1 MFKARFQRRRK
12 ESTTSCSTCFEDLDA
27 VTEDITFCDKCGQNF
42 HEACI
47 AKWMTERRRTFQ
59 PMTCPTCRGNRTDRS
74 RPDIERFRIEQEL
87 DGQAVQVYLDWLYS
101 GTLHIDASVSR
112 TEDYFNVVLLQCWE
126 VSDAMDDEGFR
137 DAVIQEF
144 FNEAEA
150 HFWARSID
158 YAFVDGKGSDAMR
171 DFVMD
176 IFLTQVSYDWFKT
189 EGRKWPKTF
198 VQKLADHCMKKALS
212 GERIKSY
219 EEIEAVYVT
228 LEEDEDKDAWMKR
241 VSADEDDIEDLPLSV
256 LSRSIA
262 HSRISLHRYKEN
274 SRTDRQG
281 NVQSERPSLH
291 EGLRSRPFSPSSGL
305 AAGGSGFRN
314 ILGELAPQDAVLA
327 RRGRPVSQA
336 GFVSLHECPV
346 RPTSFN
352 GLPHSWQDHLHGA

>member
-1 MFKARFQRRRK
+1 
-12 ESTTSCSTCFEDLDA
+12 
-27 VTEDITFCDKCGQNF
+27 
-42 HEACI
+42 
-47 AKWMTERRRTFQ
+47 
-59 PMTCPTCRGNRTDRS
+59 MTCPTCRGNWTDRS

-101 GTLHIDASVSR
+101 STLHIDASVSR
-112 TEDYFNVVLLQCWE
+112 TEDDFNVVLLQCWE
-126 VSDAMDDEGFR
+126 VSEAMDDEGFR

-176 IFLTQVSYDWFKT
+176 IFLTRVSYDWFKT

-219 EEIEAVYVT
+219 EEIEAVYVK

-241 VSADEDDIEDLPLSV
+241 VSADEDDVEDLPLP
-256 LSRSIA
+256 RPQIEMTK
-262 HSRISLHRYKEN
+262 R
-274 SRTDRQG
+274 
-281 NVQSERPSLH
+281 RPSFPTAEETQPPARKQRKLTKNQAAITAAVYSAILPCLDLIDPLMEFTRACSSTKTSSTKRKTADAQEQKGKKKAGKRTKKTNKSQTEVERLGGPVQDEPKLRRSSRLKAPDLESLNRVEDSAGEEDL
-291 EGLRSRPFSPSSGL
+291 EG
-305 AAGGSGFRN
+305 
-314 ILGELAPQDAVLA
+314 QDAANEDVAGA
-327 RRGRPVSQA
+327 RLGT
-336 GFVSLHECPV
+336 L
-346 RPTSFN
+346 
-352 GLPHSWQDHLHGA
+352 